1 MYQLY
6 QLYHS
11 GREGIDTPAHEKEL
25 NAGPT
30 TSSLCIDPGYGTRKV
45 GGVSA
50 DLLPAALPT
59 FLLRCCAFDEVA
71 GLTAQDSGELVE
83 CRKVYAGRSV
93 RAQPVDCHEMHIGPA
108 SQLTLT
114 HLLAEFLRDTK
125 VRYHRSLLR

>member
-30 TSSLCIDPGYGTRKV
+30 TSSLCSDPGGSYPK

-50 DLLPAALPT
+50 DLLPAAFPLP
-59 FLLRCCAFDEVA
+59 LDEVSR
-71 GLTAQDSGELVE
+71 LHTKH
-83 CRKVYAGRSV
+83 CT
-93 RAQPVDCHEMHIGPA
+93 QPVQRLEADLCGGVGTQAVHGGE
-108 SQLTLT
+108 
-114 HLLAEFLRDTK
+114 
-125 VRYHRSLLR
+125 V